1 MYSGQLR
8 DDYDKIKRQ
17 ESFSNSFLTPT
28 RLVIYFKAPMGR
40 RLVPGFPVLFSY
52 LVLEMP
58 GGVSYYDWWPLR
70 RATGTFPWTKAHL
83 FTRLEHCT
91 GTISKLK
98 GFHFSHRKAKLDIAK
113 TMTIFCRRNLV
124 MIFCIYK
131 TLPEDGIILFSHL
144 YWTMLTWRGC
154 GRREREK
161 SSHLLFYTLYSIHKE
176 NNHQNYL
183 FKSTIKLI

>member
-17 ESFSNSFLTPT
+17 ESFSYSFLTPT
-28 RLVIYFKAPMGR
+28 RLAIYFKAPMGR